1 MKNMN
6 CVLYRMPAMHYN
18 TILMQ
23 ELEDISYKTI
33 KLIPITM
40 LLLKSVLKI
49 QEKDIVKYYLLLIK
63 FQQIKSANII
73 TLLIL
78 SAVESIAW
86 NIRS

>member
-6 CVLYRMPAMHYN
+6 CLLYRMPAMHYN